1 LRVIAVKGPCHFSKY
16 HFSTKGDFMKT
27 RLLTLRRGLALAA
40 PFVLLSAI
48 AISAQM
54 DQQFAQAQQ
63 HNVLALRKYEWK
75 SRTEIQ
81 KDGETKKVQLALVR
95 YDSDGNLQKTVISS
109 TPEPDI
115 PKFGIRRAVAKKK
128 IGDFRDTLAELEALA
143 KSYSELPPDRMQRF
157 MATATI
163 TPELTAQQKL
173 VRIAGRAVLQSGDSM
188 TVFVDASSR
197 KQRRI
202 EIQTWLD
209 QKPVRIVS
217 EFQDLAQGGPTYV
230 ARSSMSYDGNSI
242 GIITENFDY
251 ARVAR

>member
-1 LRVIAVKGPCHFSKY
+1 MI
-16 HFSTKGDFMKT
+16 T
-27 RLLTLRRGLALAA
+27 RLLTLRQGLALAA
-40 PFVLLSAI
+40 PFVLLTAI

-81 KDGETKKVQLALVR
+81 KDGETKKVQLALMR
-95 YDSDGNLQKTVISS
+95 YDRDGNLQKTVISS
-109 TPEPDI
+109 TPEPDL

-128 IGDFRDTLAELEALA
+128 IGDFRDTLTELEALA

-157 MATATI
+157 MAASTI
-163 TPELTAQQKL
+163 TPELTAQQRL
-173 VRIAGRAVLQSGDSM
+173 VRIAGRDVLQPGDSM
-188 TVFVDASSR
+188 TVFIDATSR
-197 KQRRI
+197 KQRRV

-217 EFQDLAQGGPTYV
+217 EFQDLPQGGPTYV
-230 ARSSMSYDGNSI
+230 ARSQVSYDGNSI
-242 GIITENFDY
+242 GIIAENFDY
-251 ARVAR
+251 ARLER

>member
-1 LRVIAVKGPCHFSKY
+1 MWHLNNISAA
-16 HFSTKGDFMKT
+16 KGDLMKT
-27 RLLTLRRGLALAA
+27 RLVTLRRGLTLAA
-40 PFVLLSAI
+40 PFLLLTAI

-63 HNVLALRKYEWK
+63 HNALALRKYEWK

-81 KDGETKKVQLALVR
+81 KDGETKKVQLALMR
-95 YDSDGNLQKTVISS
+95 YDSAGNLQKTVISS

-128 IGDFRDTLAELEALA
+128 IGDFKDTLAELEGLA
-143 KSYSELPPDRMQRF
+143 RSYGELPPDRMQRF
-157 MATATI
+157 LATSTI

-173 VRIAGRAVLQSGDSM
+173 VRIAGRDVLQPGDSM
-188 TVFVDASSR
+188 TVFIDASSR
-197 KQRRI
+197 KQRRV

-209 QKPVRIVS
+209 QKSVRIVS

-230 ARSSMSYDGNSI
+230 ARSTVSYDGNSI
-242 GIITENFDY
+242 GIIAENFDH
-251 ARVAR
+251 ARLER